1 MAQLSRP
8 FQIALGAVL
17 LLGLLGV
24 IALRINGSNPSE
36 PAPRS
41 APTLS
46 TAAPK
51 VTKSAAAHG
60 PGGSTTTVHKVTVHK
75 ADPRSQKQV
84 VVTHKTTSQ
93 VQTTTAA
100 THKTT
105 VVTHKTT
112 SQVHTTTVATHKTG
126 AHKTVVVV
134 HKTAS
139 SSHRTTVH
147 TNGDT
152 APPTSK
158 HAPEQSVVEHE
169 LAQGKT
175 VMLVFWNPKT
185 SVDREVQAQARALA
199 SGSKGTVT
207 LHSAQANQ
215 VGLFGSITEVVHVY
229 QTPTILIVNRHG
241 VVSTLTGLTD
251 VFALQQAVAEAQH
264 AAH

>member
-17 LLGLLGV
+17 LIALFGV
-24 IALRINGSNPSE
+24 IALHVHGSNPSE
-36 PAPRS
+36 PAPTS

-46 TAAPK
+46 TATPK
-51 VTKSAAAHG
+51 VTTSAAAHKSAG
-60 PGGSTTTVHKVTVHK
+60 PPTTAHEGTAHGADPRSQNSVVVAHK
-75 ADPRSQKQV
+75 ADPRSQKSV
-84 VVTHKTTSQ
+84 VVAHKTTSHLHTTTTAITHKTT
-93 VQTTTAA
+93 
-100 THKTT
+100 THKTST
-105 VVTHKTT
+105 
-112 SQVHTTTVATHKTG
+112 
-126 AHKTVVVV
+126 HKTVVVV

-139 SSHRTTVH
+139 SSHKTTLRSS
-147 TNGDT
+147 GDAT
-152 APPTSK
+152 SPTSK
-158 HAPEQSVVEHE
+158 HTPEQAVVEHE

-175 VMLVFWNPKT
+175 VMLVFWNPQT

-207 LHSAQANQ
+207 LHSALANQ

-229 QTPTILIVNRHG
+229 QTPMILIVNRHG

-264 AAH
+264 ASH